1 MRFRSIAVIAMTGS
15 IALVTL
21 EIVRDVPNSVWH
33 SADGRIYE
41 TTGSV
46 DPIGPPRLSL
56 SDEQRERIHGSLVG
70 FPDALSRNAQEAALA
85 DQLSSDEPTQDLPER
100 LTQEIPLLH
109 AYKFVKLNDRI
120 LLIDPA
126 SRVVVAMI
134 PRYRLLP

>member
-1 MRFRSIAVIAMTGS
+1 MRFRSIAVIAVTGS

-56 SDEQRERIHGSLVG
+56 SDEQRQRIHGSLVG
-70 FPDALSRNAQEAALA
+70 FPDAARRDAQRPALA
-85 DQLSSDEPTQDLPER
+85 DQLSSDEATQDLPES
-100 LTQEIPLLH
+100 LMQEIPLLH